1 MAVFLFIK
9 AFFVAFCYIYP
20 EVNDCF
26 FIKFELS
33 TLVKY
38 TAQFIEMENVVNKYK
53 SKLEAAFKQALKV
66 NDDTKINHELLG
78 LNNESISYLS
88 LEEIIYLKLVVS
100 LK

>member
-1 MAVFLFIK
+1 M
-9 AFFVAFCYIYP
+9 
-20 EVNDCF
+20 
-26 FIKFELS
+26 
-33 TLVKY
+33 
-38 TAQFIEMENVVNKYK
+38 NKYK